1 MCRLKLRGLLGQ
13 LICCATA
20 AGLSMAPGLS
30 TAAQTRGGRYAGA
43 AWASRSPV
51 IAQHG
56 IVTSEQPLASL
67 VGVEIMKEGGSAV
80 DAAIATSAM
89 LSLTEPM
96 LNGPGGDA
104 FVMIWDPATKKLYGY
119 NGSGTSPAKRTL
131 PEMRA
136 LVADAYRRA
145 GVPIPQGKTLQ
156 IPLYGSLTVT
166 VPGLVDTWFAIHKR
180 FGKLPMAADLAPAIH
195 YATVG
200 FPVTQVMARYWSLAM
215 KTVTSSPFVRGYAKG
230 IEDTFLP
237 GGVSPKQ
244 GDVFRNLPLAETL
257 SEIANGG
264 RDAFYKGKIAHEMA
278 EYLNKVG
285 GPNNLTYA
293 DFASFHGTWV
303 TPRSADY
310 RGYKVYELPP
320 NGQGFATLEMLNV
333 LSGFDLHKLGGATGI
348 GTLMAEIGAKRL
360 AFEDLSKFYADPRF
374 YNAPIDGLL
383 STKYAAARR
392 ALLNLDHANTGIG
405 PGNPQLFNKGDTT
418 NLATADAG
426 GMMVSMIESNFQMFG
441 SGLAAPKLGFVFQ
454 DRGEL
459 FSLDP
464 GAANAYAPRKRPF
477 HTIIPAFVMYKGQP
491 WMAFSVMGGPFQPQ
505 GQLQILVDMIDF
517 GENIQEASDAARWYH
532 SGDTTPTGI
541 ARAQGAG
548 TVTLEPGFGAEV
560 AAGLRERGY
569 RVRLLKPGSYA
580 FGFGGFEGIRYHARQ
595 KTYWG
600 GTEFRRDGEV
610 IGY

>member
-1 MCRLKLRGLLGQ
+1 MRWLIPHRLPSRLL
-13 LICCATA
+13 CCATVV
-20 AGLSMAPGLS
+20 GLSMVSALP
-30 TAAQTRGGRYAGA
+30 AIAQTRGGRYAGA

-67 VGVEIMKEGGSAV
+67 VGVEVMKEGGNAV

-131 PEMRA
+131 SEMRA

-145 GVPIPQGKTLQ
+145 GVPIPRGETLQ

-180 FGKLPMAADLAPAIH
+180 FGKLPIAADLAPAIH

-215 KTVTSSPFVRGYAKG
+215 KTVTSSPFVRGDAKG
-230 IEDTFLP
+230 IEETFLTN
-237 GGVSPKQ
+237 GSSPRQ
-244 GDVFRNLPLAETL
+244 GEVFKNLPLAKTL
-257 SEIANGG
+257 SEIADGG
-264 RDAFYKGKIAHEMA
+264 RDAFYKGKIAHDMA
-278 EYLNKVG
+278 EYLEKVG
-285 GPNNLTYA
+285 GFNSLTYA
-293 DFASFHGTWV
+293 DFAGFHGTWV

-333 LSGFDLHKLGGATGI
+333 LSGFDLDKLGGPTGV

-374 YNAPIDGLL
+374 YDAPISGLL

-392 ALLNLDHANTGIG
+392 ALISLDHANADIG
-405 PGNPQLFNKGDTT
+405 PGDPKLSNRGDTT

-441 SGLAAPKLGFVFQ
+441 SGLAAPGLGFVFQ

-459 FSLDP
+459 FSLNP
-464 GAANAYAPRKRPF
+464 GAANAYAPGKRPF
-477 HTIIPAFVMYKGQP
+477 HTIIPAFVMYKEQP

-532 SGDTTPTGI
+532 SGDATPTGV
-541 ARAQGAG
+541 AKAAGAG
-548 TVTLEPGFGAEV
+548 TVTLEPGFGTKV
-560 AAGLRERGY
+560 AAGLQKRGY
-569 RVRLLKPGSYA
+569 HVVLMKPGSYA
-580 FGFGGFEGIRYHARQ
+580 FGFGGFEGIRYHAEQ

-610 IGY
+610 VGY